1 MRKLMVVCAVLIAS
15 ACFVCRPAVA
25 AVDTET
31 LGKID
36 MVSIN
41 KMQVVETENAY
52 VLEVEITFQN
62 KNPDAVKLRNGVFQT
77 LIETNEKG
85 KDVKIDVGNTTVDE
99 VDIAGATNKKTPGTA
114 TKQTRVMLG
123 PKDNATM
130 AKLLRLWNVMGNP
143 AAPMVMVLKGTAE
156 IGVKLPKGW
165 VFEQGKTYEV
175 ELRFLPTVQ
184 RKVLFM

>member
-1 MRKLMVVCAVLIAS
+1 MMGLCTVVMAS
-15 ACFVCRPAVA
+15 ACFLCGMAVA

-31 LGKID
+31 LGNID

-41 KMQVVETENAY
+41 KMQVTETENAY

-77 LIETNEKG
+77 LIETKEKG
-85 KDVKIDVGNTTVDE
+85 QDAKIDIGNTTMDE
-99 VDIAGATNKKTPGTA
+99 VEVPGAANKKTPGTV

-123 PKDNATM
+123 PKNDATV

-156 IGVKLPKGW
+156 VGVKLPKGW
-165 VFEQGKTYEV
+165 VFEQGNTYEM